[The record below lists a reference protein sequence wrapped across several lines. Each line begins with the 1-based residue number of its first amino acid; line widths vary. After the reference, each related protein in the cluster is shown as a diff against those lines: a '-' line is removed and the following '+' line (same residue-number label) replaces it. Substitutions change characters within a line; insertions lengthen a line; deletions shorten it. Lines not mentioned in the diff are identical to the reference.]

1 MKKPSIL
8 WVVDV
13 PNWAFDARFK
23 NIADKLDKYDHVV
36 IYLSLYTLAE
46 VIAVSKTYDIIF
58 CSYVCWLKRFD
69 PTKTVVALTCVSQHG
84 IR

>member
-23 NIADKLDKYDHVV
+23 NVSSKLDKYDHVV
-36 IYLSLYTLAE
+36 IYLSQHKLE
-46 VIAVSKTYDIIF
+46 EAVLIK
-58 CSYVCWLKRFD
+58 
-69 PTKTVVALTCVSQHG
+69 
-84 IR
+84 

>member
-23 NIADKLDKYDHVV
+23 NVVNKLDKYDHVV
-36 IYLSLYTLAE
+36 IYLSQHKLE
-46 VIAVSKTYDIIF
+46 EAVLISKTYDIIF
-58 CSYVCWLKRFD
+58 CSYVCWAKYFD
-69 PTKTVVALTCVSQHG
+69 PAKTIVTLTCVSQHG